1 MEFSQ
6 SVKEYDI
13 VGIGV
18 STLDVLTIVEA
29 FPSDESVQKAL
40 NAKFQG
46 GGPIATAL
54 ATAANMGGKVAMID
68 SLGDDFVGQ
77 YILNDFSKY
86 GVVSSQIQVTAN
98 TTSSL
103 ASVWIRQRDG
113 KRSIAYHPGSSPV
126 LNASYA
132 NTDILKKAKIIHV
145 NGRHLQFCLKACR
158 LARANKVKTSFDGGK
173 GRYRSELIPLIP
185 LIDIC
190 IVASDFAYKYSNTT
204 NIENAAQCFLEHGC
218 ELTVITDGE
227 NGSFIFSKDE
237 HFHQPAFSIE
247 NVVDTTGCGDV
258 YHGVFLLFL
267 SRGFTL
273 KQSAEYASAAA
284 AINAQYIG
292 GRGMLATMPEVTAF
306 IKSYCHSTQTNAIK

>member
-6 SVKEYDI
+6 PAKEYDI

-18 STLDVLTIVEA
+18 STLDVLTIIDN
-29 FPSDESVQKAL
+29 FPSEESVQKAV
-40 NAKFQG
+40 NSKFQG

-77 YILNDFSKY
+77 YILNEFSKY
-86 GVVSSQIQVTAN
+86 GVVCSQIQVTSN

-103 ASVWIRQRDG
+103 ASVWIRKRDG
-113 KRSIAYHPGSSPV
+113 KRAIAYHPGSAPV
-126 LNASYA
+126 LTESYED
-132 NTDILKKAKIIHV
+132 TELIKKANIIHV
-145 NGRHLQFCLKACR
+145 NGRHIQFCLKACR

-204 NIENAAQCFLEHGC
+204 SIENAAQRFLECGC
-218 ELTVITDGE
+218 DLVVITDGE
-227 NGSFIFSKDE
+227 SGSFIFSKDE

-258 YHGVFLLFL
+258 YHGVFLFSL

-273 KQSAEYASAAA
+273 KQSAKFASAAA

-292 GRGMLATMPEVTAF
+292 GRGMLATMSEVAAF
-306 IKSYCHSTQTNAIK
+306 IQNY